1 MDLGKLDR
9 NNFLTDTQPQWFE
22 LQPRKWNEHVGGEI
36 LVQLNRTGKKIP
48 VVIPT
53 RSRKCDIFDL
63 ELSKSEAELILPS
76 LDLIKYSKIKAMH
89 NTGVELFQEIK
100 FQTADLEDGSP
111 RPKKKKK

>member
-1 MDLGKLDR
+1 LYNYK
-9 NNFLTDTQPQWFE
+9 E
-22 LQPRKWNEHVGGEI
+22 LE
-36 LVQLNRTGKKIP
+36 KKIP

-111 RPKKKKK
+111 RPKKKEINGEDLL